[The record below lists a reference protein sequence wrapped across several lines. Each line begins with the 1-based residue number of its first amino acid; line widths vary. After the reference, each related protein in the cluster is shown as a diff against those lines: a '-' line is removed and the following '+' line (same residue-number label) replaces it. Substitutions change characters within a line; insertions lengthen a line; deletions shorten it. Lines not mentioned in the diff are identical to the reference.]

1 MQSGLYV
8 TLSAEVALEKRL
20 TTVAS
25 NVANMNTAGYRAD
38 GVSFAALLS
47 QADKPVAFVSPGD
60 TYVSR
65 RTGDMIR
72 TDNPLDV
79 AVQGD
84 AWLAIQ
90 TPQGTAYTRDGRM
103 RILASGELQT
113 LDGNPVLDAGG
124 SSMIIDPT
132 AGAPQIA
139 GDGMMTQGGRQIGA
153 LGLFSIDG
161 TAKLTRASNSSVIPD
176 RPAAA
181 VLDFGSNG
189 FAQGFVEGSNVD
201 PVAEMTKLIMIQRT
215 FDSVSSMNQEN
226 EASLNDAIKT
236 LGSSS

>member
-38 GVSFAALLS
+38 GVSFASLLS
-47 QADKPVAFVSPGD
+47 QTDNPVAFVSSGD

-65 RTGDMIR
+65 RTGDVTR

-84 AWLAIQ
+84 AWLGIQ
-90 TPQGTAYTRDGRM
+90 TPQGPGYTRDGRM
-103 RILASGELQT
+103 RILASGDLQT
-113 LDGNPVLDAGG
+113 LNGNPVLDAGG
-124 SSMIIDPT
+124 ASIVLDPS
-132 AGAPQIA
+132 AGTPQIA
-139 GDGMMTQGGRQIGA
+139 GDGMITQGGRQVGA
-153 LGLFSIDG
+153 LGLFNIDP
-161 TAKLTRASNSSVIPD
+161 TASLTRAANSAVIPD
-176 RPAAA
+176 KPATV
-181 VLDFGSNG
+181 VLDFASNG
-189 FAQGFVEGSNVD
+189 VTQGFVEGSNVD
-201 PVAEMTKLIMIQRT
+201 PVAEMAKLIMIQRT